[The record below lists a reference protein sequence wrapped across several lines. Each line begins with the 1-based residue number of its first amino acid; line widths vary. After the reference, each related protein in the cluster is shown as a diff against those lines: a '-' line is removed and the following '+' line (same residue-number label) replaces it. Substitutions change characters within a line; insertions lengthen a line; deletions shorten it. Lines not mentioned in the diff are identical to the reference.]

1 MVWKAIFTLAL
12 IRLILF
18 TIGVYSVLEGVELLL
33 HHGNLLL
40 IAFLWSLGVI
50 LIFFRVDINVEG

>member
-12 IRLILF
+12 IRLFLF
-18 TIGVYSVLEGVELLL
+18 TVGIYAVLEGVELLL
-33 HHGNLLL
+33 HHGNLWL

-50 LIFFRVDINVEG
+50 LIFLRIDINVEN